1 MHKTMRWAP
10 PALNPAHLTAVATMP
25 LLDLR
30 DIDGHFRVTGGVYA
44 RQTMATTP
52 IGLDD
57 PYRQRLQG
65 EVFTRRWIV
74 DLILD
79 LAGYTE
85 DRALGE
91 LRAVEPAC
99 GEGAFLGPMVRRLS
113 RSCKA
118 AGQSIADARSAL
130 AASDLLVDN
139 VTRSR
144 QLVDTVLAEEGWSA
158 EERAGLADAWVT
170 HGDYLLSQ
178 PAHLQLFS
186 PPERRLAD
194 FVIGNPPYIRPEDVP
209 PPLYRTY
216 RQSYPTMCG
225 RADVYVAFIEAGL
238 RSLAPGGVLAFICAD
253 RWMRNQYGRELRS
266 MIASGFAV
274 ETIVA
279 VHDVDAFEEEVAAYP
294 AITIVRNSPQGPAAV
309 VETEES
315 FDEADAVGL
324 VTWAK
329 GRSPSVSHP
338 HYRGA
343 RLPRWFQGK
352 DSWPGSEPDLVRM
365 VEYLKDRLPPIEDR
379 ETGTRVGIGVATG
392 NDGVFITKDPN
403 LVEADRLLPLAM
415 AADGASGTLRWSG
428 HYLVNPWE
436 ADGTLVDLH
445 RYPELARY
453 YEAHRAEL
461 CQRHVAKKA
470 SVGWYRTIDKVNAEL
485 TPMSKLLFPDMKLT
499 AHPVLDRGG
508 LYPHHNLYFVVSE
521 KWDLEVLG
529 GLLMSKVAEAFVGA
543 YSVKMR
549 GGTLRFQAQYLRRIR
564 VPTPDGIST
573 SDCDALRHAFSDR
586 DFQGATEIAI
596 RLYGVEEYRSI
607 LGAA

>member
-1 MHKTMRWAP
+1 
-10 PALNPAHLTAVATMP
+10 
-25 LLDLR
+25 
-30 DIDGHFRVTGGVYA
+30 
-44 RQTMATTP
+44 MAMTTP
-52 IGLDD
+52 AGVDNSC
-57 PYRQRLQG
+57 RERLQG

-85 DRALGE
+85 DRALAE

-99 GEGAFLGPMVRRLS
+99 GEGAFLGPMVLRLS
-113 RSCKA
+113 RSCRA
-118 AGQSIADARSAL
+118 AGRSIADARGAL
-130 AASDLLVDN
+130 AASDLLIDN
-139 VTRSR
+139 VTKSR
-144 QLVDTVLAEEGWSA
+144 QLVDTVLADEGWSA
-158 EERAGLADAWVT
+158 VERAGLADAWVT

-186 PPERRLAD
+186 TSDPRLAD

-216 RQSYPTMCG
+216 RQSYRTMCG

-266 MIASGFAV
+266 MIASDFAI
-274 ETIVA
+274 ETVAA

-294 AITIVRNSPQGPAAV
+294 AITVVRNGPQGPAAV
-309 VETEES
+309 VETEDT
-315 FDEADAVGL
+315 FDEADASGL
-324 VTWAK
+324 VAWAQS
-329 GRSPSVSHP
+329 RRASVSQP

-352 DSWPGSEPDLVRM
+352 DSWPGGEPDLVRM
-365 VEYLKDRLPPIEDR
+365 VENLKDRLPPIEDHH
-379 ETGTRVGIGVATG
+379 TGTRVGIGVATG
-392 NDGVFITKDPN
+392 NDGVFITKDPH

-415 AADGASGTLRWSG
+415 AADGSTGTLSWSG

-461 CQRHVAKKA
+461 CERHVAKKV
-470 SVGWYRTIDKVNAEL
+470 SVGWFRTIDKVNAAL
-485 TPMSKLLFPDMKLT
+485 TAMPKLLFPDMKLT

-508 LYPHHNLYFVVSE
+508 FYPHHNLYFVVSD

-564 VPTPDGIST
+564 VPAPDGIPAA
-573 SDCDALRHAFSDR
+573 DREVLRRAFSDR
-586 DFQGATEIAI
+586 DFQAATEIAI
-596 RLYGVEEYRSI
+596 RLYGVEDYRSF
-607 LGAA
+607 LGAT

>member
-1 MHKTMRWAP
+1 
-10 PALNPAHLTAVATMP
+10 
-25 LLDLR
+25 
-30 DIDGHFRVTGGVYA
+30 
-44 RQTMATTP
+44 MAMTTP
-52 IGLDD
+52 TGVDD
-57 PYRQRLQG
+57 SYRERLQG

-85 DRALGE
+85 ERTLAA

-118 AGQSIADARSAL
+118 AGQPIANARGAL
-130 AASDLLVDN
+130 AASDLLIDN
-139 VTRSR
+139 VRKSR
-144 QLVDTVLAEEGWSA
+144 QLVDAVLADEGWSA

-186 PPERRLAD
+186 TSERRLAD

-216 RQSYPTMCG
+216 RQSYRTMCG

-238 RSLAPGGVLAFICAD
+238 RSLASGGVLAFICAD

-266 MIASGFAV
+266 LIASDFAV
-274 ETIVA
+274 ETVVA
-279 VHDVDAFEEEVAAYP
+279 VHDVDAFEEEVSAYP
-294 AITIVRNSPQGPAAV
+294 AITVVRNGPQGSAAV
-309 VETEES
+309 VETEGT
-315 FDEADAVGL
+315 FDEADAGGL
-324 VTWAK
+324 VGWA
-329 GRSPSVSHP
+329 RSRKASVSHA

-352 DSWPGSEPDLVRM
+352 DSWPGGEPDLVRM
-365 VEYLKDRLPPIEDR
+365 VEDLKDRLPPIEDHH
-379 ETGTRVGIGVATG
+379 TGTRVGIGIATG
-392 NDGVFITKDPN
+392 NDGVFITKDPH

-415 AADGASGTLRWSG
+415 AADGSTGTLRWSG

-436 ADGTLVDLH
+436 RGGKLVDLK
-445 RYPELARY
+445 RYPQLARY
-453 YEAHRAEL
+453 FQAHRVQLSE
-461 CQRHVAKKA
+461 RHVAKRA
-470 SVGWYRTIDKVNAEL
+470 SASWYRTIDKVNFEL
-485 TPMSKLLFPDMKLT
+485 TAMPKLLFPDMKLT
-499 AHPVLDRGG
+499 THPVLDQGG
-508 LYPHHNLYFVVSE
+508 LYPHHNLYFVISE
-521 KWDLEVLG
+521 KWDLQVLG
-529 GLLMSKVAEAFVGA
+529 GLLMSKVAEAFVSA

-564 VPTPDGIST
+564 VPAPDGISAE
-573 SDCDALRHAFSDR
+573 DCEGLRTAFSER
-586 DFQGATEIAI
+586 DFRGATEIAV
-596 RLYGVEEYRSI
+596 RLYGVEDYRSI
-607 LGAA
+607 LGAD

>member
-1 MHKTMRWAP
+1 
-10 PALNPAHLTAVATMP
+10 
-25 LLDLR
+25 
-30 DIDGHFRVTGGVYA
+30 
-44 RQTMATTP
+44 MAMTTP
-52 IGLDD
+52 TGVDD
-57 PYRQRLQG
+57 SYRERLQG

-85 DRALGE
+85 DRALAE

-118 AGQSIADARSAL
+118 AGQSIAAAGGAL
-130 AASDLLVDN
+130 TASDLLIDN

-144 QLVDTVLAEEGWSA
+144 RLVNTVLADEGWSS

-170 HGDYLLSQ
+170 QGDYLLSQ

-186 PPERRLAD
+186 TSEPRLAD

-216 RQSYPTMCG
+216 RHSYGTMCG

-266 MIASGFAV
+266 MIASDFAV
-274 ETIVA
+274 ETVVA
-279 VHDVDAFEEEVAAYP
+279 VHDVDAFEEEVSAYP
-294 AITIVRNSPQGPAAV
+294 AITVVRNGPQGPAAV
-309 VETEES
+309 VETEDT
-315 FDEADAVGL
+315 FDEADASGL
-324 VTWAK
+324 VAWAQS
-329 GRSPSVSHP
+329 RRASVSHP

-343 RLPRWFQGK
+343 RLPRWFHGK
-352 DSWPGSEPDLVRM
+352 DSWPGGEPDLIRM
-365 VEYLKDRLPPIEDR
+365 VENLKDRLPPIEDHQ
-379 ETGTRVGIGVATG
+379 TGTRVGIGVATG
-392 NDGVFITKDPN
+392 NDGVFITKDPH
-403 LVEADRLLPLAM
+403 LVEADRMLPLAM
-415 AADGASGTLRWSG
+415 AADGSTGTLRWSG

-436 ADGTLVDLH
+436 PDGTLVDLH

-461 CQRHVAKKA
+461 CERHVAKKA
-470 SVGWYRTIDKVNAEL
+470 SVGWFRTIDKVNAAL
-485 TPMSKLLFPDMKLT
+485 TAMPKLLFPDIKLT

-508 LYPHHNLYFVVSE
+508 FYPHHNLYFVVSD

-564 VPTPDGIST
+564 VPAPDGISAA
-573 SDCDALRHAFSDR
+573 DCEVLRRAFSDR
-586 DFQGATEIAI
+586 DFQAATEIAI
-596 RLYGVEEYRSI
+596 RLYGVEDYRSI